1 MCVCGNDSIVYIL
14 IFNGVDVNLSRKDR
28 YGFFYF
34 VCENGYFSLV

>member
-1 MCVCGNDSIVYIL
+1 MCVCGNVSIVYIL
-14 IFNGVDVNLSRKDR
+14 IFNGVDVNLSREDG

>member
-1 MCVCGNDSIVYIL
+1 MCVCGYKSIVKKL
-14 IFNGVDVNLSRKDR
+14 IFNGVDVNRSREDG